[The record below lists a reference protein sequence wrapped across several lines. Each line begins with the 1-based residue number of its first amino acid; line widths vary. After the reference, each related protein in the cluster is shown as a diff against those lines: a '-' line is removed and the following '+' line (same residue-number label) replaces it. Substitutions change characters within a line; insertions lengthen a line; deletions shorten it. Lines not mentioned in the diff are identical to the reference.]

1 MKNGTE
7 IKYEDDQSNNR
18 RFISLRIG
26 KRYSEVVDSFS
37 LLRLSINNK
46 RNGSQ

>member
-1 MKNGTE
+1 MKNGIE
-7 IKYEDDQSNNR
+7 IKYEDDRSDDR
-18 RFISLRIG
+18 RFISLRTG

-37 LLRLSINNK
+37 FLRLSINNK